1 MGARQSSAP
10 RDDDHEATTIAME
23 SQHTIRLFGDYILTA
38 DQARAAIRTY
48 AHADVIREWCTVP
61 PATNPQARACY
72 AGIHSERAE
81 PVLTRIQPQSQP
93 PQPRLL
99 IGHGPSPVAA
109 LEDLLWQV
117 VGPHLLMTQP

>member
-1 MGARQSSAP
+1 MDARQSSAP

-38 DQARAAIRTY
+38 DQARAAIRTH
-48 AHADVIREWCTVP
+48 AHADIIREWCTVP
-61 PATNPQARACY
+61 PASNPDATACY
-72 AGIHSERAE
+72 AGVRSERAE
-81 PVLTRIQPQSQP
+81 PPLTRIQPQSQP
-93 PQPRLL
+93 RLL
-99 IGHGPSPVAA
+99 VGHGPSPVAA